1 MPASHAAKA
10 LGRSVLVFAALGDAT
25 RLAVVER
32 LCDHGPAS
40 VTTLSEGAEVSRQAI
55 SRHLQV
61 LEEAGL
67 VTNKRV
73 GRESIWEL
81 RPERLDDARRAL
93 DLISREWDARIE
105 RLARLVED

>member
-1 MPASHAAKA
+1 MPASPAKA
-10 LGRSVLVFAALGDAT
+10 LARSVLVFAALGDAT

-40 VTTLSEGAEVSRQAI
+40 VTTLSEGASVSRQAI
-55 SRHLQV
+55 SKHLQV

-67 VTNKRV
+67 VSNERV

-105 RLARLVED
+105 RLAKFVEAD